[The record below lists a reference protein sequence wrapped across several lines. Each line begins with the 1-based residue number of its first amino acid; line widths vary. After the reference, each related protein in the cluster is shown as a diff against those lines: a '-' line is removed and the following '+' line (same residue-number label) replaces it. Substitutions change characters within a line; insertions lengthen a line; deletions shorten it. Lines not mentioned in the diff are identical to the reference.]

1 MTFEGKNYRVLTRE
15 HNAYLEMCAI
25 WAVFWY
31 LFTLSLLGS
40 SLILLFS
47 LKVLFPFMQLPFI
60 LVACFCSHLLFTI
73 YVFRKRAHF
82 TNSIFYTSLNLL
94 IWMIPVMVLAFME
107 IKQILIPLCFY
118 RTFFAIKS
126 LLRLSCQW
134 STWAIKAK
142 WSPSFSSWCKRWWL
156 LWRLTKKFS
165 LLGETSFSV
174 MSFFSY
180 SCPSVL
186 SSWRLT

>member
-1 MTFEGKNYRVLTRE
+1 MAFEGKNYRVLTRE

-31 LFTLSLLGS
+31 LLALSIFGS
-40 SLILLFS
+40 ALILLFN
-47 LKVLFPFMQLPFI
+47 LKVLFSFMQLPFI
-60 LVACFCSHLLFTI
+60 VVACFCSHLLFTI

-94 IWMIPVMVLAFME
+94 IWMIPVMVLGFME

-118 RTFFAIKS
+118 RNFFAIKS
-126 LLRLSCQW
+126 LLKLFCQW
-134 STWAIKAK
+134 STWTTKAK
-142 WSPSFSSWCKRWWL
+142 WSPSFSSWRKWWWL

-165 LLGETSFSV
+165 LLGETSSSV
-174 MSFFSY
+174 M
-180 SCPSVL
+180 
-186 SSWRLT
+186 